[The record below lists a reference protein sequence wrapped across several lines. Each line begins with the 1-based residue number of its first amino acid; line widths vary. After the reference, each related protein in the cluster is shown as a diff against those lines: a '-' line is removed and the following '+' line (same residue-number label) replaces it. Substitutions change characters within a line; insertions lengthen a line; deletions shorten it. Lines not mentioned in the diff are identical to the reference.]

1 MLENSQFLCSTKI
14 VFGKNA
20 SLLAGEVLA
29 SRNHKKVMVVTDKGI
44 IRAGLLKGI
53 LESLTSNNIE
63 YVIFDEVPPNPPSA
77 TVVKGVEIF
86 RSNGCDSFIAVGGGS
101 AMDACKTISMMTVN
115 EGDINEY
122 DIGGKEFTK
131 KGPDVI
137 TIPTTSG
144 TGSEVTQWAVI
155 TNEAK
160 NWKSSIGSPL
170 MAPVVALVDPVMTL
184 GLPPA
189 ITAATGIDALTH
201 AIEAYTTRD
210 ALNGASPF
218 ADILNLEAVRLI
230 GANLREAYARGEN
243 YEAREKVMLGSTM
256 AGVGF
261 PQVGLGNAH
270 ALAHPLGGHYDI
282 PHGVANAILLPYVMK
297 FNLIACPGRFA
308 DIAEALGENI
318 DGLSPM
324 EAAEKAVVA
333 VQRLVKDTNIPSL
346 RSFNIKDSDWSN
358 LAEDASKDMNSQTN
372 PRKTSYQDLL
382 NLFLEANND
391 GVAEEQKTP
400 VAQTV

>member
-14 VFGKNA
+14 VFGKDA
-20 SLLAGEVLA
+20 SLQAGEVLA
-29 SRNHKKVMVVTDKGI
+29 ERNYKKTMIVTDKGI
-44 IRAGLLKGI
+44 VKAGLLNGI
-53 LESLTSNNIE
+53 IESITSNGIE
-63 YVIFDEVPPNPPSA
+63 YIIFDEVPPNPPSA
-77 TVVKGVEIF
+77 TVVKGIEVF
-86 RSNGCDSFIAVGGGS
+86 RSNGCDSFVAVGGGS

-122 DIGGKEFTK
+122 DNGGKTFTK

-155 TNEAK
+155 TDERK

-170 MAPVVALVDPVMTL
+170 QAPAVALVDPMLTL

-201 AIEAYTTRD
+201 AIEAYTTKA
-210 ALNGASPF
+210 ALNGAAPI

-230 GANLREAYARGEN
+230 SANLREAYARGEN
-243 YEAREKVMLGSTM
+243 YEAREKVMLGSTI
-256 AGVGF
+256 AGIGF

-270 ALAHPLGGHYDI
+270 ALAHPLGGHYDV

-308 DIAEALGENI
+308 DIALAMGENI
-318 DGLSPM
+318 EGLSPM

-333 VQRLVKDTNIPSL
+333 VQKLVEDTNIPTL
-346 RSFNIKDSDWSN
+346 NTFNIKDSDWSI
-358 LAEDASKDMNSQTN
+358 LAEDALKDKNSETN
-372 PRKTSYQDLL
+372 PRQTSYQDLL
-382 NLFLEANND
+382 NLFHEANNA
-391 GVAEEQKTP
+391 GVSEEKKNP
-400 VAQTV
+400 IAQTV

>member
-1 MLENSQFLCSTKI
+1 MSDIFKFLCATKI

-20 SLLAGEVLA
+20 SGQVGEELTA
-29 SRNHKKVMVVTDKGI
+29 LGYKKTMIVTDKGI
-44 IRAGLLKGI
+44 INAGLLKHI
-53 LESLTSNNIE
+53 EESLTASGIE
-63 YVIFDEVPPNPPSA
+63 YIVYDEVPPNPPSA
-77 TVVKGVEIF
+77 VVVKGVEIF
-86 RSNGCDSFIAVGGGS
+86 RSNGCDSFVAVGGGS

-115 EGDINEY
+115 DGDINEY
-122 DIGGKEFTK
+122 DIGGKTFTK
-131 KGPDVI
+131 KGPSVI

-155 TNEAK
+155 TDEK
-160 NWKSSIGSPL
+160 KHWKSSIGSPL
-170 MAPVVALVDPVMTL
+170 MAPAVALVDPMMTL

-210 ALNGASPF
+210 ALNGANPM

-230 GANLREAYARGEN
+230 GHNLREAYARGGN
-243 YEAREKVMLGSTM
+243 YEARKNVMLGSTL

-282 PHGVANAILLPYVMK
+282 PHGVANAILLPFVMR

-308 DIAEALGENI
+308 DIAVAMGENI
-318 DGLSPM
+318 EGLSPM
-324 EAAEKAVVA
+324 EAAEKAVAA
-333 VQRLVKDTNIPSL
+333 VERLVKDTNIPSL
-346 RSFNIKDSDWSN
+346 RTFNIKDSDWSR

-372 PRKTSYQDLL
+372 PRRTSYQDLL
-382 NLFLEANND
+382 DLFHQANN
-391 GVAEEQKTP
+391 AE
-400 VAQTV
+400 

>member
-1 MLENSQFLCSTKI
+1 MLENSQFLCTTKI
-14 VFGKNA
+14 VVGKNA
-20 SLLAGEVLA
+20 SLQAGEILA
-29 SRNHKKVMVVTDKGI
+29 SRNYKKAMIVTDKGI
-44 IRAGLLKGI
+44 INAGLLNGI

-63 YVIFDEVPPNPPSA
+63 YIIFDEVPPNPPSA
-77 TVVKGVEIF
+77 TVVKGVKVF
-86 RSNGCDSFIAVGGGS
+86 RANECDSFIAVGGGS

-115 EGDINEY
+115 EGDINDY
-122 DIGGKEFTK
+122 DIGGKEFTE

-155 TNEAK
+155 TNESK
-160 NWKSSIGSPL
+160 HWKSSIGSPL
-170 MAPVVALVDPVMTL
+170 MAPAVALVDPGMTL

-189 ITAATGIDALTH
+189 ITAATGVDALTH

-210 ALNGASPF
+210 ALNGASPL
-218 ADILNLEAVRLI
+218 ADVLNLEAVRLI
-230 GANLREAYARGEN
+230 SANLREAYARGEN

-308 DIAEALGENI
+308 DIAVAMGENI

-324 EAAEKAVVA
+324 EAADKAVVA

-346 RSFNIKDSDWSN
+346 RSFNIKDSDWSI
-358 LAEDASKDMNSQTN
+358 LADDASKDMNSQTN

-382 NLFLEANND
+382 NLFHEANNA
-391 GVAEEQKTP
+391 GVTEEQKTS
-400 VAQTV
+400 AQTV

>member
-1 MLENSQFLCSTKI
+1 MLENSQFLCATKI

-20 SLLAGEVLA
+20 SLQAGEVLA
-29 SRNHKKVMVVTDKGI
+29 SRNHKKAMIVTDKGI
-44 IRAGLLKGI
+44 INAGLLKGI

-63 YVIFDEVPPNPPSA
+63 YIIFDEVPPNPPSA
-77 TVVKGVEIF
+77 TVVKGVEVF

-122 DIGGKEFTK
+122 DIGGKEFTQ

-155 TNEAK
+155 TNETK

-189 ITAATGIDALTH
+189 ITAATGVDALTH

-210 ALNGASPF
+210 ALNGASPL
-218 ADILNLEAVRLI
+218 ADVLNLEAMRLI

-308 DIAEALGENI
+308 DIAVSLGENI

-346 RSFNIKDSDWSN
+346 RSFNIKDSDWSI
-358 LAEDASKDMNSQTN
+358 LADDASKDMNSQTN

-382 NLFLEANND
+382 NLFHEANNA
-391 GVAEEQKTP
+391 GVSEEQKIP

>member
-1 MLENSQFLCSTKI
+1 MLENSQFLCATKI

-20 SLLAGEVLA
+20 SLQAGEVLA
-29 SRNHKKVMVVTDKGI
+29 SRNHKKAMIVTDKGI
-44 IRAGLLKGI
+44 INAGLLKGI
-53 LESLTSNNIE
+53 LESLTNYNVE
-63 YVIFDEVPPNPPSA
+63 YIIFDEVPPNPPSA
-77 TVVKGVEIF
+77 TVVKGVKVF
-86 RSNGCDSFIAVGGGS
+86 QANACDSFIAVGGGS

-115 EGDINEY
+115 DGDINEY

-155 TNEAK
+155 TNESK
-160 NWKSSIGSPL
+160 HWKSSIGSPL
-170 MAPVVALVDPVMTL
+170 MAPVVALVDPVLTL

-189 ITAATGIDALTH
+189 ITAATGVDALTH

-210 ALNGASPF
+210 ALNGASPL
-218 ADILNLEAVRLI
+218 ADVLNLEAVRLI

-308 DIAEALGENI
+308 EIAVAMGENI
-318 DGLSPM
+318 EGLSIM
-324 EAAEKAVVA
+324 EAADKAVEA
-333 VQRLVKDTNIPSL
+333 VKRLVKDTNIPSL
-346 RSFNIKDSDWSN
+346 RSFNIKDSDWRI
-358 LAEDASKDMNSQTN
+358 LTEDALKDMNSQTN
-372 PRKTSYQDLL
+372 PRKTGYQDLL
-382 NLFLEANND
+382 NLFHEANN
-391 GVAEEQKTP
+391 AEITEGQKNP